1 MSKKKALF
9 ILGEKE
15 FPLIYGPDE
24 VRDVEALVDFVGPA
38 ETAESIRRHPEKL
51 QSMEIL
57 FSGWGAPK
65 LDETFLAA
73 APKLEAVF
81 YGAGSIRAMVSEAFW
96 ERGIKITTAW
106 AENAVPVSEFT
117 LSQILYCLKSGFRHV
132 METKRLGKLSPR
144 LPMAGGY
151 GSTVALLSLGMIGR
165 MVREL
170 LRPFDLKVLVYDPYV
185 TVQQAEALQVEKVS
199 LEDAFRRAEV
209 VSCHTP
215 WLPETEKM
223 VREEHFRSMK
233 PGASFINTARGAVVD
248 EEAMIRILTSRSD
261 LFAVL
266 DVTYPEP
273 PAAGSPLYTLPN
285 VILTPHIA
293 GSMGTECHRM
303 GRAMVKEL
311 ERYLRG
317 EALLRGLTREKAALL
332 A

>member
-24 VRDVEALVDFVGPA
+24 VRDIGERVDLIGPA

-51 QSMEIL
+51 RDLEIL

-65 LDETFLAA
+65 LDAAFLAA
-73 APKLEAVF
+73 APKLEAVL
-81 YGAGSIRAMVSEAFW
+81 YGAGSIRAMVTDAFW

-117 LSQILYCLKSGFRHV
+117 LSQILFCLKSGFRHAL
-132 METKRLGKLSPR
+132 ETKRLGKMSPR

-170 LRPFDLKVLVYDPYV
+170 LRPFDLRVLVYDPYV
-185 TVQQAEALQVEKVS
+185 TVQEAEKLQVEKVS
-199 LEDAFRRAEV
+199 LEDAFRRADV

-223 VREEHFRSMK
+223 IREEHFRSMK
-233 PGASFINTARGAVVD
+233 ANASFINTARGAVVD
-248 EEAMIRILTSRSD
+248 EEAMIRVLAERSD
-261 LFAVL
+261 LFAIL

-273 PAAGSPLYTLPN
+273 PVEGSPLYSLPN
-285 VILTPHIA
+285 VVLTPHIA
-293 GSMGTECHRM
+293 GSMENECHRM
-303 GRAMVKEL
+303 GRAMVNEL
-311 ERYLRG
+311 SRYLRG
-317 EALLRGLTREKAALL
+317 EAFFRGLTREKAALL

>member
-15 FPLIYGPDE
+15 YPLIYGPDE
-24 VRDVEALVDFVGPA
+24 IRDVGKLVDLIGPA
-38 ETAESIRRHPEKL
+38 ETAQSIQKHPEKL
-51 QSMEIL
+51 RDLEIL

-65 LDETFLAA
+65 LDTAFLAA

-96 ERGIKITTAW
+96 ERGIQITTAW
-106 AENAVPVSEFT
+106 AENGVPVSEFT
-117 LSQILYCLKSGFRHV
+117 LSQILYCLKSGFRHA
-132 METKRLGKLSPR
+132 MEAKRLGRMSPR

-170 LRPFDLKVLVYDPYV
+170 LRPFDLRVLVYDPYV
-185 TVQQAEALQVEKVS
+185 TVQEAEKLQVEKVS
-199 LEDAFRRAEV
+199 LEDAFRRADV

-223 VREEHFRSMK
+223 IREEHFRSMK

-248 EEAMIRILTSRSD
+248 EEAMIRVLTGRND

-273 PAAGSPLYTLPN
+273 PVAGSPLYVLPN

-293 GSMGTECHRM
+293 GSMDSECRRM

-317 EALLRGLTREKAALL
+317 ESLLRGLTREKAALL